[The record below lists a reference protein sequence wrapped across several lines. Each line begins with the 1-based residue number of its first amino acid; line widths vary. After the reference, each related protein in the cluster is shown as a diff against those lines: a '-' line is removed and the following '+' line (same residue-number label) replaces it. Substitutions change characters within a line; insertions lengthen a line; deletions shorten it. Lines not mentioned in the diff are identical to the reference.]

1 MKNNIKK
8 ITLIIIINLIF
19 IPFSIS
25 EEINFEANLIELV
38 DKDKRIIAKKNV
50 KIFNNDETIY
60 ADEMDYDKSIKF
72 TMLAIDNYS
81 GELDVILGNL
91 YLLNGKLNDIVNNRD
106 DAVRYYKLCRNLD
119 NFSYASKEAIQYIK
133 VPFAVK

>member
-1 MKNNIKK
+1 M
-8 ITLIIIINLIF
+8 
-19 IPFSIS
+19 P
-25 EEINFEANLIELV
+25 LIETKLSSALSLI
-38 DKDKRIIAKKNV
+38 DLSIRQKAWYKPYFDYQKAL
-50 KIFNNDETIY
+50 FHFHQME
-60 ADEMDYDKSIKF
+60 YDKSRKF

-106 DAVRYYKLCRNLD
+106 DAVKYYKLCRNLD
-119 NFSYASKEAIQYIK
+119 NFSHASKEAIQFIK